1 MPNKHNTTNIWQR
14 YDLASKKTKFA
25 LVFYRERKYL
35 QAAELIK
42 VMIKRAKKQQ
52 ICTLLKMMQI
62 PF

>member
-1 MPNKHNTTNIWQR
+1 MHNTTNIWQR

-52 ICTLLKMMQI
+52 ICT
-62 PF
+62 P